1 MARPGRARVLAL
13 ACAGL
18 WLGAAARA
26 AGPIDVTAEPPR
38 LAEPVLVPE
47 DTTVESHV
55 LLVLYDWLRPEAER
69 ALRIEFASVDGEPRF
84 AHWQLPP
91 GPGPHPTVIV
101 FPIRA
106 GNHVVSEALAKALVN
121 RGYAAVW
128 IERRRSLFG
137 DDDGR
142 APGDFAAFAADL
154 SGSVLDARRLIGW
167 LATRPEV
174 DPARIATAGVSLGG
188 ILAATTL
195 AVEPRARAGFFIM
208 AGGGLAE
215 ILRDS
220 QDPDLVHFRERGI
233 EAGAFADGEDLARRA
248 RAFTDPV
255 DPLSFAGRVD
265 PDRVLLVSARF
276 DRVIAPERTQ
286 ALWQALGR
294 PRWFVV
300 PTGHYQLV
308 PYFWWAV
315 GRGADHLDRVF
326 GRPEASS
333 VRR

>member
-1 MARPGRARVLAL
+1 MAGAL
-13 ACAGL
+13 LCGL
-18 WLGAAARA
+18 SAAEA
-26 AGPIDVTAEPPR
+26 AEAPR
-38 LAEPVLVPE
+38 LRASDPPPLISPALTDEA
-47 DTTVESHV
+47 TTVESHA
-55 LLVLYDWLRPEAER
+55 LLWLYDLLRPEAER
-69 ALRIEFASVDGEPRF
+69 AFRIEFPGVDGESRL
-84 AHWQLPP
+84 AHWQLPA
-91 GPGPHPTVIV
+91 GPGPYPTVLV

-137 DDDGR
+137 EDDAR
-142 APGDFAAFAADL
+142 APGDFGAFAADL
-154 SGSVLDARRLIGW
+154 DDFVIDARRLIGW

-174 DPARIATAGVSLGG
+174 DADRIATAGVSLGG

-195 AVEPRARAGFFIM
+195 AVEPRVHAGFFVM

-220 QDPDLVHFRERGI
+220 QDGDVVRFRERGI
-233 EAGAFADGEDLARRA
+233 EAGAFRDAEDLARRA
-248 RAFTDPV
+248 RAYTDPV
-255 DPLSFAGRVD
+255 DPLTWADRID

-276 DRVIAPERTQ
+276 DRVIAPERTR
-286 ALWQALGR
+286 ALWQAMGR
-294 PRWFVV
+294 PRWLVV

-308 PYFWWAV
+308 PYFWWAA

-326 GRPEASS
+326 GRTAH
-333 VRR
+333 